1 MWAETL
7 AVLKAEYSAVPT
19 VALRVELKAALK
31 AA

>member
-7 AVLKAEYSAVPT
+7 AVLTAGNSAEPT